1 MRVGACQECESLE
14 RVIGCCAGLYAPN
27 MPAPAPTSVSLG
39 DKVGVWPF
47 LHPKYY
53 PAFSEADDAPRDR
66 SDSGVICD
74 FREDTPVALS

>member
-1 MRVGACQECESLE
+1 M
-14 RVIGCCAGLYAPN
+14 IGCCAGLRAPS
-27 MPAPAPTSVSLG
+27 MPAAASTSVSLS

-66 SDSGVICD
+66 SHSGVISEKILP
-74 FREDTPVALS
+74 FALS